1 MTTQAMWVQQIAKIY
16 AKQAHVGE
24 TGLTE
29 PKTSPKQVF
38 ARKLRENSVA
48 HRQRHQENIQ
58 DAGRRREIGGGGEK
72 QILGGSDPILTGLA
86 AAQRLSAPGVA
97 TAQAIQQT
105 SSLCRRQICRRSSQ
119 EI

>member
-1 MTTQAMWVQQIAKIY
+1 MKTQAMWLQQIAKIY
-16 AKQAHVGE
+16 AKKAHVGGAGPE
-24 TGLTE
+24 D

-48 HRQRHQENIQ
+48 HRQRHQENTQ
-58 DAGRRREIGGGGEK
+58 DTERRSEIGGGKEN

-97 TAQAIQQT
+97 TAQVIQQT
-105 SSLCRRQICRRSSQ
+105 SSLRRRQICRRSSQ